1 MFFILR
7 HTVALRWVCPTVSS
21 VLQTASRK
29 GLKNSRRAEND
40 KKSDRFFIKRG
51 ADHHKRPSEGTVAAP
66 RSQTQVPK
74 ISLATEGLSKKTLEE
89 CLAKRCFQTDHCLAC
104 LVDDPA
110 NFILMPSTLNTK
122 FSFHSAQQFK
132 KDYTGTA
139 WTGAVHLVKKAIAMY
154 RRVRS

>member
-1 MFFILR
+1 MSLSE
-7 HTVALRWVCPTVSS
+7 TS
-21 VLQTASRK
+21 
-29 GLKNSRRAEND
+29 
-40 KKSDRFFIKRG
+40 KS
-51 ADHHKRPSEGTVAAP
+51 
-66 RSQTQVPK
+66 PK
-74 ISLATEGLSKKTLEE
+74 PQGLSKKTLEE

-139 WTGAVHLVKKAIAMY
+139 WAGAVHLVKKAIAMY
-154 RRVRS
+154 RSVRRS